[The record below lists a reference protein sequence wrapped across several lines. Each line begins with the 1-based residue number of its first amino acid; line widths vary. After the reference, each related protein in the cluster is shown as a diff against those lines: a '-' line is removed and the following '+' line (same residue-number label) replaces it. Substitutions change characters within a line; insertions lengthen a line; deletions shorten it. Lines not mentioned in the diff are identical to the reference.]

1 MFFLNPFH
9 VNVPFLY
16 SQELIQKEEVEIDGE
31 KGAQISNLANI
42 RMTLDHDWSPNKM
55 YKTSFIFSFI
65 VIMLILFYRYDQKTR
80 ITFTVALNLR

>member
-1 MFFLNPFH
+1 MFPFYT
-9 VNVPFLY
+9 LK
-16 SQELIQKEEVEIDGE
+16 ELMQKEEVEIDGE

-55 YKTSFIFSFI
+55 YKTSFLFSFI

>member
-1 MFFLNPFH
+1 MFPFYT
-9 VNVPFLY
+9 LR
-16 SQELIQKEEVEIDGE
+16 SLIQKEEVEVDGE

-65 VIMLILFYRYDQKTR
+65 VMLILFYRYNQKTR

>member
-1 MFFLNPFH
+1 MSMFPFYT
-9 VNVPFLY
+9 LR
-16 SQELIQKEEVEIDGE
+16 SLIQKEEVEVDGE

-65 VIMLILFYRYDQKTR
+65 VMLILFYRYNQKTR